1 MSGSS
6 GLGDRDHRI
15 SSSLRLHTREV
26 IDFAGARLGLQYG
39 TVRLVP
45 ADPRW
50 IAIADQ
56 LAADIRAVLGG
67 SVRAVE
73 HIGSTSVPGLLA
85 KPIVDLAVGVCP
97 GTTVDEIADGMS
109 HLKWI
114 YRGDAGDDGG
124 WVFVMEDAPWHRVA
138 HAHGVEFGGSHW
150 VRYLQFRDLLRRNTA
165 ARTTY
170 EETKQRLALEH
181 PDGRHLYTAG
191 KGPTVEALL
200 ANDE

>member
-1 MSGSS
+1 M
-6 GLGDRDHRI
+6 
-15 SSSLRLHTREV
+15 
-26 IDFAGARLGLQYG
+26 IDFDGAGLGLQYG
-39 TVRLVP
+39 TVRLAP
-45 ADPRW
+45 TDSRW

-85 KPIVDLAVGVCP
+85 KPIVDLAMGVRP
-97 GTTVDEIADGMS
+97 GTTVDEVADAMS
-109 HLKWI
+109 GLNWI
-114 YRGDAGDDGG
+114 YRGDAGEDGG

-138 HAHGVEFGGSHW
+138 HAHGVEFGGSRW
-150 VRYLQFRDLLRRNTA
+150 IRYLDFRDLLRRSTA

-170 EETKQRLALEH
+170 EETKKRLALQH
-181 PDGRHLYTAG
+181 PDGRDLYTAG

-200 ANDE
+200 ATTQEI